1 MTQLSPLALM
11 ELQVRTL
18 YELDAFG
25 RIVRPNTGAE
35 PPIPRPVSPFF
46 MGRTH
51 AGNVVLLHQDLPA
64 KVAAE
69 LRTLAA
75 AEPIAHDFE
84 SAPRQLFPLLH
95 ALRRHTSTTE
105 IYRGPAFTFPEE
117 LAAAP
122 GHVRQLTR
130 NETHLLH
137 PELAEWAV
145 DFPNCE
151 PAFAAFVDGVAVAI
165 CACARSAR
173 GGAEAGVETAASFR
187 GMGLAPAATIAWAH
201 AIRESGRVPFYS
213 TSWENAA
220 SRAVARKLNL
230 VLFGEDIH
238 VS

>member
-105 IYRGPAFTFPEE
+105 IHRGPAFTFPEE

-145 DFPNCE
+145 
-151 PAFAAFVDGVAVAI
+151 
-165 CACARSAR
+165 
-173 GGAEAGVETAASFR
+173 
-187 GMGLAPAATIAWAH
+187 
-201 AIRESGRVPFYS
+201 
-213 TSWENAA
+213 
-220 SRAVARKLNL
+220 
-230 VLFGEDIH
+230 
-238 VS
+238 

>member
-11 ELQVRTL
+11 ELQVRNL

-75 AEPIAHDFE
+75 AEPIAHHFE

-105 IYRGPAFTFPEE
+105 IHRGPAFTFPEE
-117 LAAAP
+117 LPAAP
-122 GHVRQLTR
+122 GDVRRLTR
-130 NETHLLH
+130 NDIHLLH

-220 SRAVARKLNL
+220 SRAVARKLYL

>member
-25 RIVRPNTGAE
+25 RIVRRNSGAE
-35 PPIPRPVSPFF
+35 PPVARPMPPFF

-51 AGNVVLLHQDLPA
+51 FGQRH
-64 KVAAE
+64 
-69 LRTLAA
+69 
-75 AEPIAHDFE
+75 
-84 SAPRQLFPLLH
+84 PL
-95 ALRRHTSTTE
+95 
-105 IYRGPAFTFPEE
+105 
-117 LAAAP
+117 AP
-122 GHVRQLTR
+122 GFAGKGGCGATNAGGRRTDRARLRKPTGNSIRCCTRCAATRARPRSTAARRSPSRKRSRAARHVRQLTR
-130 NETHLLH
+130 EETHLLH

-145 DFPNCE
+145 DFPSCE
-151 PAFAAFVDGVAVAI
+151 PAFGAFVHGVAVAI

-187 GMGLAPAATIAWAH
+187 GMGLAPAATLAWAH

-213 TSWENAA
+213 TSWENTA
-220 SRAVARKLNL
+220 SRTVARKLNL
-230 VLFGEDIH
+230 KLFGEDIH